1 MLKLS
6 VLAVLVGVG
15 ILAWQVLDKLS
26 SDAIGMALG
35 VIFGILA
42 GLPAALLGA
51 AAHRRESFSRWDD
64 YQQGY
69 QAGQRDTAQLT
80 TTAQYQVGDATVID
94 ARPIVRQ
101 RRDVRTLSTVA
112 YIEAETGWRP

>member
-6 VLAVLVGVG
+6 VLLVLVGVG
-15 ILAWQVLDKLS
+15 ILAWLVLDKLS
-26 SDAIGMALG
+26 SDAIGLALG

-42 GLPAALLGA
+42 GLPASMLMATS
-51 AAHRRESFSRWDD
+51 HRRESFSRWDD

-69 QAGQRDTAQLT
+69 QAGQRDLLT
-80 TTAQYQVGDATVID
+80 NTTQYQIGDATVID

-101 RRDVRTLSTVA
+101 RRDMELLR
-112 YIEAETGWRP
+112 